1 MGTRLSVAY
10 CYPKSDRC
18 YCLRQRMG
26 QAGCVTDQ
34 LICVWF
40 PGSHLSK
47 LPLKMKS
54 SVIPSWV
61 SYYRTS
67 CNFKAT
73 KICQTWKE
81 KENSESCTKINI
93 FLPQYQVFTTDH
105 AIICWLLLIWNWL
118 MCQGR
123 SCDIKVK
130 KQNRKHCGSHELLSC
145 HLGLEPHTEE
155 L

>member
-10 CYPKSDRC
+10 CYPKSENRC

-61 SYYRTS
+61 SITEQAVISKQLRS
-67 CNFKAT
+67 ARL
-73 KICQTWKE
+73 E
-81 KENSESCTKINI
+81 K
-93 FLPQYQVFTTDH
+93 
-105 AIICWLLLIWNWL
+105 
-118 MCQGR
+118 
-123 SCDIKVK
+123 
-130 KQNRKHCGSHELLSC
+130 RKSILRIAQK
-145 HLGLEPHTEE
+145 
-155 L
+155 